1 MSHKISRLSAA
12 AVLCLTPIAFT
23 TAANSAEPAPDL
35 GYARNGGV
43 PYDQPDLGYAR
54 NGGIPDEQPDLGWA
68 RNGVIA
74 SAGSPDLGRARNE
87 VPTTEPAP
95 SASSTAGLDTEAWL
109 VLGATGAAAVGLGL
123 AGGLL
128 VRRRH
133 AHLPHPV

>member
-35 GYARNGGV
+35 GFARNGGV
-43 PYDQPDLGYAR
+43 PYEQPDLGYAR
-54 NGGIPDEQPDLGWA
+54 NGVVTA
-68 RNGVIA
+68 
-74 SAGSPDLGRARNE
+74 AGTPDLGRARNE
-87 VPTTEPAP
+87 VPATEPAP
-95 SASSTAGLDTEAWL
+95 AASSSAGMDTETWV
-109 VLGATGAAAVGLGL
+109 VLGATGAAVVGLGL

>member
-35 GYARNGGV
+35 GFARNGGI
-43 PYDQPDLGYAR
+43 PYEQPDLGYAR
-54 NGGIPDEQPDLGWA
+54 NGVVAVAET
-68 RNGVIA
+68 
-74 SAGSPDLGRARNE
+74 PDLGRARNE
-87 VPTTEPAP
+87 VPATEPAP
-95 SASSTAGLDTEAWL
+95 AASSNAGLDTETWA
-109 VLGATGAAAVGLGL
+109 VLGATGAAVVGLGL

>member
-1 MSHKISRLSAA
+1 MPPGTARPSPAQRRASSRTILFEEHSRSPKISRLSAA

-35 GYARNGGV
+35 G
-43 PYDQPDLGYAR
+43 
-54 NGGIPDEQPDLGWA
+54 
-68 RNGVIA
+68 
-74 SAGSPDLGRARNE
+74 RARNE
-87 VPTTEPAP
+87 VPATEPAP
-95 SASSTAGLDTEAWL
+95 AASSNAGLDTETWA
-109 VLGATGAAAVGLGL
+109 VLGATGAAVVGLGL